1 MKRLLQSPALV
12 AVASSLLAAYLR
24 VCYAT
29 MRWRVEGEEIAAAI
43 WTRGGPVVICFWHE
57 RIGTAPRSW
66 PHGRAQPIRALVS
79 LSRDGEFIARAMD
92 AIGFPAIRGS
102 SSKASAPDKAKGGA
116 QAFREALRWLKAGN
130 AVALTP
136 DGPRGPRREMAEGA
150 PMLAKT
156 AGAPVLF
163 LGASCSPKIQLGGWD
178 KGTLPVPFGRGAIV
192 WTGPATAERDADVET
207 LRRDW
212 ADRLTAA
219 TDRAGELVAG

>member
-1 MKRLLQSPALV
+1 MRGLLQSSAVV
-12 AVASSLLAAYLR
+12 AVGAALLAAYLR
-24 VCYAT
+24 FCYAT
-29 MRWRVEGEEIAAAI
+29 MRWTVEGEADAAAV
-43 WTRGGPVVICFWHE
+43 WNAGGPVVICFWHE
-57 RIGTAPRSW
+57 RIGVAPRSW

-79 LSRDGEFIARAMD
+79 LSRDGEFIARAMA

-136 DGPRGPRREMAEGA
+136 DGPRGPRREMADGA

-156 AGAPVLF
+156 AAAPVLF
-163 LGASCSPKIQLGGWD
+163 LGAACEPRIQLGGWD
-178 KGTLPVPFGRGAIV
+178 KGVLPVPFGRGAIV
-192 WTGPATAERDADVET
+192 WRGPARADRDVDVET

-212 ADRLTAA
+212 AARLSAA
-219 TDRAGELVAG
+219 TDRAGELLA

>member
-1 MKRLLQSPALV
+1 MKRLLR
-12 AVASSLLAAYLR
+12 SSAMTAAAAGLLAAYLR
-24 VCYAT
+24 LCYAT
-29 MRWRVEGEEIAAAI
+29 MRWTVEGEAEAAAI
-43 WTRGGPVVICFWHE
+43 WNAGGPVIVCFWHE

-79 LSRDGEFIARAMD
+79 LSRDGEFIARAMG

-156 AGAPVLF
+156 TGAPVLF
-163 LGASCSPKIQLGGWD
+163 LGAACAPKIQLGGWD

-192 WTGPATAERDADVET
+192 WRGPARAERDGDVEA
-207 LRRDW
+207 LRAAW
-212 ADRLTAA
+212 AAELSAA
-219 TDRAGELVAG
+219 TDRAGELVA